1 MVWLQRER
9 GLRPATAAKR
19 TESVRA
25 FFRDAVLRKLT
36 PKNPFEGVRL
46 PRYQDDRRA
55 YVPVEIVERLIDATP
70 DLEWKLLLAMARYLG
85 VRVPSEPFSMTWD
98 CVNWAEN
105 WIRVPSPKTAG
116 HGKAYRIVPI
126 FPPVR
131 PRLEAVFEPAR
142 EGESYIFARL
152 RARASVR
159 VANQE
164 WWNAVNLRQQSLR
177 LIARIGERPWPRLWH
192 ALRASAEPDLVARFP
207 IGTTCE
213 GIGNTVAVAARHYLR
228 IGPEDK
234 ARAIG
239 EPWGGEKMD
248 PTSAAASNGQIRC
261 GFANRVETRSKT
273 DR

>member
-1 MVWLQRER
+1 MISGNSQTWCHSGSPTHGHLLAFFGKDCRLESITRGRAGDFVVWLQRER

-131 PRLEAVFEPAR
+131 PRLEAAFEPAR
-142 EGESYIFARL
+142 ERESYIFARL

-164 WWNAVNLRQQSLR
+164 W
-177 LIARIGERPWPRLWH
+177 
-192 ALRASAEPDLVARFP
+192 
-207 IGTTCE
+207 
-213 GIGNTVAVAARHYLR
+213 
-228 IGPEDK
+228 
-234 ARAIG
+234 
-239 EPWGGEKMD
+239 
-248 PTSAAASNGQIRC
+248 
-261 GFANRVETRSKT
+261 
-273 DR
+273 